1 VPGEG
6 AAEGG
11 LDAEVEAAV
20 AGAQAPDER
29 ADPHRRPVH
38 GEEQA
43 EAYGARNGVPGELL
57 IRVRIERVIGEG
69 QLTD

>member
-1 VPGEG
+1 MVIEGRARLSDDLPEVRHWTTRIAARYMGE
-6 AAEGG
+6 
-11 LDAEVEAAV
+11 D
-20 AGAQAPDER
+20 
-29 ADPHRRPVH
+29 
-38 GEEQA
+38 QA